1 MDGRAIRKLLLTF
14 LAVGVYSFFGPFWAL
29 PSQFLTGFS
38 AAAGI
43 ALINSVGNLGQFAG
57 AHMIGAIATKAA
69 NLYGGLALAGVSLF
83 LSATLVLLL
92 PRKARALAKG

>member
-1 MDGRAIRKLLLTF
+1 
-14 LAVGVYSFFGPFWAL
+14 
-29 PSQFLTGFS
+29 
-38 AAAGI
+38 
-43 ALINSVGNLGQFAG
+43 
-57 AHMIGAIATKAA
+57 MIGAIATKTA